1 MPEQKTGLINM
12 QPVAAGGLLNRRL
25 FLSRSLSLAA
35 AGSFAVTS
43 RAVPPTVPNYSKVP
57 GDSFRPYGE
66 PSRFVLPT
74 LKRSIGQPYGEL
86 APGAG
91 ASFTPLQALH
101 GTITPAS
108 LHFERSH
115 SGVPEID
122 PGKHQLVI
130 HGLVKRSLAFDLDSL
145 LRYPMV
151 NRIMFIE
158 CSGNSFFQ
166 TFAEAQQLPVGMLN
180 GLVSCSEWT
189 GVMLATLLDEAGVD
203 PKGKWILAEGADSAS
218 MSRSIPLEKAI
229 DDVMIALYQN
239 GEPIR
244 PEQGFPMR
252 LVLPGFEGNMSVKW
266 LRRIKVT
273 EGPTQ
278 SKDETSK
285 YTDLLPD
292 GKALQFTFVM
302 GVKSVI
308 TRPSPTMIMGAPGFY
323 EVSGIAWSGA
333 GKIKKV
339 DVSADGGK
347 SWAAAAIQ
355 EPVLDKSLV
364 RFRVPWKWD
373 GAPVVLQ
380 SRATDDKGRVQDTR
394 EKWKAQYS
402 PGNIYHYNAIQT
414 WNVESTG
421 EVKNAFV

>member
-1 MPEQKTGLINM
+1 MGKERMGLGDA
-12 QPVAAGGLLNRRL
+12 QPIAPGGLLDRRL
-25 FLSRSLSLAA
+25 FMSRGLTLAA
-35 AGSFAVTS
+35 AGSIALKS
-43 RAVPPTVPNYSKVP
+43 NAAPLEVPIYSKVP
-57 GDSFRPYGE
+57 GASFQPYGE
-66 PSRFVLPT
+66 PSKFVLPS
-74 LKRSIGQPYGEL
+74 LKRGIGQPYGQL

-115 SGVPEID
+115 SGIPEID

-130 HGLVKRSLAFDLDSL
+130 HGLVKRALAFDLNAL

-151 NRIMFIE
+151 NRTMFIE
-158 CSGNSFFQ
+158 CSGNSLFQ
-166 TFAEAQQLPVGMLN
+166 TFAEAQQMPVGMLN

-203 PKGKWILAEGADSAS
+203 PKGKWIVAEGADSAG
-218 MSRSIPLEKAI
+218 MSRSIPLEKAM
-229 DDVMIALYQN
+229 DDVMVALYQN

-273 EGPTQ
+273 EGPAH

-285 YTDLLPD
+285 YTDLLPN
-292 GKALQFTFVM
+292 GKALQFTYVM

-308 TRPSPTMIMGAPGFY
+308 TRPSPTLTMGAPGFY
-323 EVSGIAWSGA
+323 EISGIAWSGA
-333 GKIKKV
+333 GKINKV
-339 DVSADGGK
+339 EVSADGGK
-347 SWAAAAIQ
+347 NWVDAAIQ
-355 EPVLDKSLV
+355 EPALDKSLV
-364 RFRVPWKWD
+364 RFRLPWKWE
-373 GAPVVLQ
+373 GAPVAMQ
-380 SRATDDKGRVQDTR
+380 SRATDDKGRVQETR
-394 EKWKAQYS
+394 EKWKTRYS
-402 PGNIYHYNAIQT
+402 PGNIYHFNAIQT
-414 WNVESTG
+414 WKVEANG
-421 EVKNAFV
+421 EVKNVFV